1 MDRYGRDDVAIS
13 VLCAFYN
20 EAELIGHTI
29 QSLNDQ
35 TFGNFEA
42 IFVDDGSTDHTA
54 EIIRKAARFRFRIL
68 RNETNLGLAGSL
80 NRGLAA
86 AAAPLVARIDADDLM
101 DPRRLEQQVAAF
113 AQDGELVLLGGRAT
127 KIDDNGRPFGI
138 ISMPTGDRA
147 CRFALNFYSPFVHPS
162 VMFRRADALAIGG
175 YDGATFPAEDYDLW
189 CRLAARGRIA
199 NLQQVITCYRVRS
212 SGSITSS
219 KRAFQLRKHASVI
232 ESYAFPGPP
241 GTADVAL
248 QLGKIVRLGAV
259 MPWAG
264 RRAMLRK
271 ASKLVLGV

>member
-138 ISMPTGDRA
+138 ISMPTGA
-147 CRFALNFYSPFVHPS
+147 
-162 VMFRRADALAIGG
+162 
-175 YDGATFPAEDYDLW
+175 PARE
-189 CRLAARGRIA
+189 
-199 NLQQVITCYRVRS
+199 
-212 SGSITSS
+212 
-219 KRAFQLRKHASVI
+219 
-232 ESYAFPGPP
+232 
-241 GTADVAL
+241 
-248 QLGKIVRLGAV
+248 
-259 MPWAG
+259 
-264 RRAMLRK
+264 
-271 ASKLVLGV
+271 